1 MSLQTDFMVAV
12 NQIAAERNIDPDEV
26 LDAIKLAIQTGFRK
40 DYPEEEVEDVKVEI
54 DKNNG
59 MISVFA
65 DKKVVETITNPRSQ
79 ISLENAKQIEP
90 KLKVG
95 DHVQVDITPS
105 GDFGRVAAQAAKQ
118 VILQKIREYEKN
130 AVMSEF
136 TGHIGEIEYGV
147 VQRMD
152 GDSVI
157 FEIRRA
163 TAVMPLED
171 RIPSEFY
178 KSGNSLKVLLKE
190 IRETSRGKQL
200 VVSRSDPKFLEAL
213 FKLEVPE
220 IVSGSVEIKSMAR
233 EAGSRSKVAVNSTV
247 DGVDPIGACVG
258 QKGVRINAIMN
269 ELKFGNHEEKID
281 IIAYA
286 EDIAEFIAN
295 SLSPAQV
302 IKVEIKDEK
311 KKEALVVVP
320 DEQLSLAIGRDGQ
333 NVRLAAKLTG
343 WNIDIQGET
352 VKVKDNQLDE
362 EQRQKLA
369 DARRAKLEAEEGNTE
384 EIAEKEENEV
394 EQPEIESKES
404 EAVEEEKENEEN
416 EGSDDDGKED
426 EEDHVEEDEAEEE
439 PDEDEK
445 EESDEDDDDEK
456 ESD

>member
-26 LDAIKLAIQTGFRK
+26 LDAIKLAIQTGFRR
-40 DYPEEEVEDVKVEI
+40 DYPEEEVETVQVDI
-54 DKNNG
+54 DKSNG

-65 DKKVVETITNPRSQ
+65 DKKVVASVTNPKSQ
-79 ISLENAKQIEP
+79 ISLAEAKKIES
-90 KLKVG
+90 KLKPG
-95 DHVQVDITPS
+95 DHIQVDITPS

-118 VILQKIREYEKN
+118 VILQKIRESEKN

-136 TGHIGEIEYGV
+136 TGHIGEIEYAV

-152 GDSVI
+152 GDSVV

-163 TAVMPLED
+163 IAVMPLED
-171 RIPSEFY
+171 RISSEFY
-178 KSGNSLKVLLKE
+178 KSGNRLKVLLKE

-200 VVSRSDPKFLEAL
+200 IVSRSDPKFLEAL
-213 FKLEVPE
+213 FRLEVPE
-220 IVSGSVEIKSMAR
+220 IVSGSVEILSMAR

-247 DGVDPIGACVG
+247 EGVDPIGSCVG

-269 ELKFGNHEEKID
+269 ELKFGTHEEKID

-286 EDIAEFIAN
+286 EEIPEFIAN
-295 SLSPAQV
+295 ALSPAQV
-302 IKVEIKDEK
+302 IKVTIKDEK
-311 KKEALVVVP
+311 KKETLVIVP

-352 VKVKDNQLDE
+352 VEVKGNQLDE

-369 DARRAKLEAEEGNTE
+369 EARRIKLGIEEDPDKKEVTKEPLDKDNT
-384 EIAEKEENEV
+384 K
-394 EQPEIESKES
+394 SKEDS
-404 EAVEEEKENEEN
+404 LEETSNEDTKENQ
-416 EGSDDDGKED
+416 DDSKN
-426 EEDHVEEDEAEEE
+426 
-439 PDEDEK
+439 DEK
-445 EESDEDDDDEK
+445 TK
-456 ESD
+456 

>member
-1 MSLQTDFMVAV
+1 MGLQTDFMVAV
-12 NQIAAERNIDPDEV
+12 NQIAAERNIDPDDV
-26 LDAIKLAIQTGFRK
+26 LAAIKLAIQTGFRK
-40 DYPEEEVEDVKVEI
+40 DYPEEEAELVEVEI
-54 DKNNG
+54 DKNSG
-59 MISVFA
+59 TISVFA
-65 DKKVVETITNPRSQ
+65 DKKVVASVTNPTSQ
-79 ISLENAKQIEP
+79 ISLEEAKKIEP
-90 KLKVG
+90 RLKVG
-95 DHVQVDITPS
+95 DHVQIDITPS

-118 VILQKIREYEKN
+118 VILQKIRESEKN

-136 TGHIGEIEYGV
+136 TGHISEIEYGV

-152 GDSVI
+152 GDNVI

-163 TAVMPLED
+163 TAVMPKED

-178 KSGNSLKVLLKE
+178 KSGSRLKVLLKE
-190 IRETSRGKQL
+190 IRETPRGKQL
-200 VVSRSDPKFLEAL
+200 IVSRSDPMFLEAL

-220 IVSGSVEIKSMAR
+220 IVSGSVKIMSIAR
-233 EAGSRSKVAVNSTV
+233 EAGSRSKVAVSSTV
-247 DGVDPIGACVG
+247 EGVDPIGSCVG

-286 EDIAEFIAN
+286 EDISDFVAN

-302 IKVEIKDEK
+302 IKVTLKDKEK
-311 KKEALVVVP
+311 RDALVIVP

-369 DARRAKLEAEEGNTE
+369 ESRKAKLTPDEQSEDKVSEEQE
-384 EIAEKEENEV
+384 EKVVKEPKKKSKVKIDVVDDQSDKADGKDNKSDQE
-394 EQPEIESKES
+394 ESK
-404 EAVEEEKENEEN
+404 AV
-416 EGSDDDGKED
+416 S
-426 EEDHVEEDEAEEE
+426 
-439 PDEDEK
+439 
-445 EESDEDDDDEK
+445 
-456 ESD
+456 